1 MMKDV
6 RGGLGRGLEALIPRG
21 TGGLQEIDVDR
32 IEPNSL
38 QPRQHIDAAALEELA
53 SSIQQHGLLE
63 PLLVARAE
71 TGYRLIAG
79 ERRWRAAKMA
89 GLTSVPALVKEVSP
103 ESTLELA
110 LVENLQRADLT
121 ALEEAGAYRL
131 LIDEFG
137 MTQER
142 VAARVGRSRVAV
154 TNRLRLLGLPPDTK
168 AMLADGR
175 ISEGHA
181 RALLG
186 CADASMIDGLAARVV
201 DRELSVRETE
211 ELVRRLSGGPDPQVL
226 GPRSQTESADT
237 QAESG
242 TTQLEEELG
251 RALGTRVQIQRSRR
265 GGRVVLHYFN
275 EDQLAGLIEA
285 LLGRQGG

>member
-1 MMKDV
+1 MKDV

-21 TGGLQEIDVDR
+21 TGGLQEIDVER
-32 IEPNSL
+32 IEPSSL
-38 QPRQHIDAAALEELA
+38 QPRQQIDTAALEELA

-89 GLTSVPALVKEVSP
+89 GLTSVPALVKDVSP
-103 ESTLELA
+103 QETLELA

-154 TNRLRLLGLPPDTK
+154 TNRLRLLGLPADTK
-168 AMLADGR
+168 ALLADGR

-201 DRELSVRETE
+201 DRELSVRDTE
-211 ELVRRLSGGPDPQVL
+211 ELVRRLSGGPDPGVL
-226 GPRSQTESADT
+226 GPKSQTEPAVT
-237 QAESG
+237 EAESG

-285 LLGRQGG
+285 LLARQGG